1 METDI
6 YLSNAQKI
14 IIESGKNSVTIDG
27 KTYRLVEEKPEK
39 PERPE
44 RPQKNPKIYTPKEVM
59 EHLIN
64 GGWVES
70 RNYAHASYYMY
81 MNKQGYF
88 AQGFKYDDYESWTQD
103 ESCDYP
109 IGLEKWKLKEG
120 KYFLIKPL
128 TSKELCSFGRQG
140 VDV

>member
-27 KTYRLVEEKPEK
+27 KTYRLVEEKPE
-39 PERPE
+39 

-59 EHLIN
+59 EHLLN
-64 GGWVES
+64 GGWVEN
-70 RNYAHASYYMY
+70 RDYNNASYYMY
-81 MNKQGYF
+81 INKQGYF
-88 AQGFKYDDYESWTQD
+88 AQGFKYDDKKSWTLI
-103 ESCDYP
+103 EFYDYS
-109 IGLEKWKLKEG
+109 IGLEKGKLKEG

-128 TSKELCSFGRQG
+128 TSEEIHSFGRQG